1 MIWFMPHVERE
12 KALSIQPDRLAFRRM
27 PPHVHLCFC
36 CKTML
41 VMFSAIRCLRY
52 RLYVNITVYA
62 TQIKILRERILAQ
75 TKILLGYSIYEEPL
89 KKT

>member
-1 MIWFMPHVERE
+1 
-12 KALSIQPDRLAFRRM
+12 
-27 PPHVHLCFC
+27 
-36 CKTML
+36 ML

-89 KKT
+89 KKTWLDSHLGKPKKVVEQNMSNINS